1 MTPGDRRTTEELIAL
16 YELESEVRDIYVEG
30 PADLYLIKWFL
41 GQIGKGSI
49 VVYDIST
56 VEISAEMVQFHG
68 LDNNNR
74 DRVIV
79 LALELERRLGQES
92 VQVTCIADRDFDLI
106 LNHRH
111 DCNLLLFTDY
121 TGIEMYLFNEGC
133 IDKFFNVC
141 LRGFPF
147 PAGHVIGQLINILQ
161 EVFLI
166 RLANK
171 LLGLKL
177 NWMTFERCC
186 KLSGGGII
194 FNTDDFITRYLN
206 KNDMLER
213 KDKFVYTVN
222 SWRPKLTSNPRYQMH
237 GHDFIEL
244 LAWYL
249 KKHGV
254 DSKLS
259 DSKFVERSLFGCIE
273 IELLANETLF
283 KHLINRVQ
291 R

>member
-16 YELESEVRDIYVEG
+16 YELEPELRDIYVEG
-30 PADLYLIKWFL
+30 PADLYLIKRFF

-49 VVYDIST
+49 VVYNIST
-56 VEISAEMVQFHG
+56 VEISAEMVRLHG

-74 DRVIV
+74 GRVIV
-79 LALELERRLGQES
+79 LALELESRLGQES
-92 VQVTCIADRDFDLI
+92 LQVTCIADRDFDLI

-121 TGIEMYLFNEGC
+121 TSIEMYLFHEWC
-133 IDKFFNVC
+133 IDKFFNVY
-141 LRGFPF
+141 LLSFPST
-147 PAGHVIGQLINILQ
+147 ASYVLSQLSNVLQ

-177 NWMTFERCC
+177 TWMTFERCC
-186 KLSGGGII
+186 KLSGGGIV
-194 FNTDDFITRYLN
+194 FDADDYITRYLN
-206 KNDMLER
+206 KNNMLER
-213 KDKFVYTVN
+213 KDEFVYTVN
-222 SWRPKLTSNPRYQMH
+222 SWRPKLTSNPRHQMH

-244 LAWYL
+244 LVWYL

-259 DSKFVERSLFGCIE
+259 DSKFVEQSLFDCIE
-273 IELLANETLF
+273 IKLLANETLF
-283 KHLINRVQ
+283 KRLINRVP